1 MTAYA
6 QHERRELCDLLLRVG
21 PDAPTLCQGWST
33 RDLAAHLVVRERR
46 PDSAPGLVV
55 VALAGY
61 TARVQ
66 RSVRD
71 AHPWP
76 ELVERVRSGPPAFLR
91 VCDEQMNAAE
101 FFVHHEDVRR
111 AAPGWVPRPIDAGE
125 ERLLWSRLRML
136 ARVVRRR
143 LPVGVVLAA
152 PDFGQL
158 VVRPGAP
165 QVTLSAPP
173 SELLCFMFGRQVAAR
188 VDASGPPDAVSALH
202 AAKLGL

>member
-6 QHERRELCDLLLRVG
+6 QQERRGLCDLLLRVG
-21 PDAPTLCQGWST
+21 PDAPTLCEGWSA

-46 PDSAPGLVV
+46 PDAAPGLVV
-55 VALAGY
+55 AALAGY

-71 AHPWP
+71 ARSWP
-76 ELVERVRSGPPAFLR
+76 ELVDRVRSGPPAFLR
-91 VCDEQMNAAE
+91 MVDEQMNTVE

-111 AAPGWVPRPIDAGE
+111 AAPGSEPRDIDVGE
-125 ERLLWSRLRML
+125 EQLLWSRLRML
-136 ARVVRRR
+136 SRVVRRR
-143 LPVGVVLAA
+143 LQVGVVLDA
-152 PDFGQL
+152 PGFGRL
-158 VVRPGAP
+158 VVRPGTP
-165 QVTLSAPP
+165 QVTLNAPP
-173 SELLCFMFGRQVAAR
+173 GELLLFMFGRQEAAR